1 MLVKL
6 VLETTNAQKQNRS
19 VMLLTGVG
27 RNDKEEDQ
35 QQLQRERER
44 KRGSNKGLWADLVLS
59 GLLDALQD
67 TKVLQRANAHTL
79 HQAC

>member
-35 QQLQRERER
+35 QQLQREREE
-44 KRGSNKGLWADLVLS
+44 KRVE
-59 GLLDALQD
+59 
-67 TKVLQRANAHTL
+67 QRIVGRPGP
-79 HQAC
+79 QWPP